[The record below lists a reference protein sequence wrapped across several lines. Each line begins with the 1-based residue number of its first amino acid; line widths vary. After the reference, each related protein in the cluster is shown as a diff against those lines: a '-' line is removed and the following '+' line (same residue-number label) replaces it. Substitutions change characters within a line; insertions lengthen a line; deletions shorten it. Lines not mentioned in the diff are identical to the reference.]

1 MVEVEV
7 VERLKHAICPDGSSD
22 FPARTCCD
30 IRRCYP
36 DSESGKLESNYMYYF
51 FTLRINTCIFLRY
64 VLR

>member
-30 IRRCYP
+30 MKRCYP
-36 DSESGKLESNYMYYF
+36 DSESGKLEFLLSILF
-51 FTLRINTCIFLRY
+51 FTLCVNTSIFVRC
-64 VLR
+64 VLY